1 MLHAQA
7 CLFMCEADNVCYAI
21 GLGEKVRARVEAAG
35 RIELAE
41 HDRAQ
46 LVQTKAA
53 FTVALFLA
61 IPIFVAAQ
69 PMGTA
74 PTLMSTDLFFLAGGA
89 GAALRHV
96 FQAAAG
102 ARRRRKPPP
111 LTISQSLRKY
121 QVRKHKVSVWALDF
135 PTPCR

>member
-7 CLFMCEADNVCYAI
+7 CLYMCEAANVCYAI

-35 RIELAE
+35 RIELTE

-61 IPIFVAAQ
+61 IPIFIAAQ
-69 PMGTA
+69 PMTTA
-74 PTLMSTDLFFLAGGA
+74 PTLMSTDLFFLAGGV
-89 GAALRHV
+89 GAALL
-96 FQAAAG
+96 AG
-102 ARRRRKPPP
+102 GSPLEILARTGKAFGAWFLGLIFRMIIFF
-111 LTISQSLRKY
+111 IS
-121 QVRKHKVSVWALDF
+121 
-135 PTPCR
+135 

>member
-69 PMGTA
+69 PMATA
-74 PTLMSTDLFFLAGGA
+74 PTLMSTDLFFLAGGV
-89 GAALRHV
+89 GAALL
-96 FQAAAG
+96 AG
-102 ARRRRKPPP
+102 GSP
-111 LTISQSLRKY
+111 LEILAGTGKAFGAWFLGLIFRMFIFFIS
-121 QVRKHKVSVWALDF
+121 
-135 PTPCR
+135 